1 MVRERKR
8 QLQRLEIQGK
18 ICYYQ
23 SFYNEREGRAMDE
36 EIFTTLERYID
47 RYQWRWNRAC
57 RIINLYFGTQ
67 YTEKQLMRLYR
78 QRKKEADPH
87 LAE

>member
-1 MVRERKR
+1 MGERRR
-8 QLQRLEIQGK
+8 QLQRLVIHGK
-18 ICYYQ
+18 IYCYR
-23 SFYNEREGRAMDE
+23 SFYNEREGRSMDE
-36 EIFTTLERYID
+36 EIFTILERYID

-67 YTEKQLMRLYR
+67 YTEKQLIRLYR

-87 LAE
+87 PAE